1 MGWKRTHRAS
11 LGKRVLAGSGGA
23 EQERP
28 ENVPHASEHSPA
40 WQKCQRSATWHYED
54 IVFVAREPVTTSHVG
69 GAAKG
74 TAGQRLSA
82 KQRTTPFHFPVCTD
96 SGFFTHVLHPFCT
109 TASLYYCLRRYF
121 INREPAEV
129 KSWHEMEKTL
139 NQRPQPSPLLF
150 ATLGPSR

>member
-82 KQRTTPFHFPVCTD
+82 KQREPTRFIFLSAQTQVFSRMFLYTLLHHRITLLL
-96 SGFFTHVLHPFCT
+96 FTKVF
-109 TASLYYCLRRYF
+109 
-121 INREPAEV
+121 NKEPAAV
-129 KSWHEMEKTL
+129 KSWHEMEKKAE
-139 NQRPQPSPLLF
+139 PSPLLF
-150 ATLGPSR
+150 ATSWPQR

>member
-1 MGWKRTHRAS
+1 MSDRQIGEWAGKEPNPSR
-11 LGKRVLAGSGGA
+11 LEKRVLAGSGGA

-28 ENVPHASEHSPA
+28 ENVPHASEHSLA

-82 KQRTTPFHFPVCTD
+82 KQREPTRFMFL
-96 SGFFTHVLHPFCT
+96 SAQTHQVFSRMFLYTLLHH
-109 TASLYYCLRRYF
+109 R
-121 INREPAEV
+121 I
-129 KSWHEMEKTL
+129 TL
-139 NQRPQPSPLLF
+139 I
-150 ATLGPSR
+150 TVYEGI